1 MARAAAHDVD
11 DEWVEIPVR
20 PKSKKK
26 STIDARPL
34 FKHMARRAEDLLF
47 TRNTAPIFHCRREN
61 PDIPLNTVFE
71 NSIPPE
77 LQQVFRCS
85 TCAHFLNHFGDLCLV
100 DESTGAL
107 IPLFWDPKVKS
118 LPSLFHEPVKAMV
131 DTFKDRSVG
140 AEFRITKE
148 KYLHLGTETRGGF
161 NHMVFDFPNSKRL
174 ITPQAA
180 RNIPST
186 SEQREML
193 ERILKDY
200 SAETVRKTASMLL
213 EDRLPYAD
221 AHKAAIRWLRQ
232 AQKQDPTGLPSMAW
246 EKQYNI
252 ISHLAA
258 SAFTGCLHQLRSG
271 ALAVLLDGV
280 QDGWSFAK
288 LERKWRELCD
298 PQFYLRPQ
306 AAPTEGNIAAAEKL
320 FEELGLKKDDL
331 RRRYITLE
339 DIPEQAFIYK
349 SVQAKRT
356 KQESIKK
363 SGIFKDVIPRA
374 KRTTPI
380 NDSELGPPKSIS
392 FTNFVRTVLP
402 TAKKV
407 EIKLSSGE
415 YLFFCIAG
423 YPGSKPLM
431 QWHTPDN
438 LVSVFTF
445 TNRVDPSHYNL
456 HTEWNE
462 VTAIF
467 PQPHL
472 WDNIPATTTFPLLP
486 SEAPEFSVQ
495 NRKHGFKYLFAI
507 DGIQDNITKGL
518 CLFPQNLKSEF
529 HSVRATIEAYSSMEK
544 ISPSNTFV
552 GGVSVDRSRGEK
564 IERMFRVIDYEGQI
578 KLYKMVLFE

>member
-1 MARAAAHDVD
+1 MARAAANDVD

-20 PKSKKK
+20 PAPKKR
-26 STIDARPL
+26 STIDPMPL
-34 FKHMARRAEDLLF
+34 FKYMARRAEDLLF

-61 PDIPLNTVFE
+61 PDIALNTIFE
-71 NSIPPE
+71 NSFPPD
-77 LQQVFRCS
+77 LQQVFHCS
-85 TCAHFLNHFGDLCLV
+85 TCAHFLNRFGDLCLV

-107 IPLFWDPKVKS
+107 IPLFWDTKVKS

-140 AEFRITKE
+140 TEFRITKE
-148 KYLHLGTETRGGF
+148 KYLHLGTEKRGGF
-161 NHMVFDFPNSKRL
+161 DHMAFDFPKSKRL
-174 ITPQAA
+174 ITPQVA
-180 RNIPST
+180 RNIPAT
-186 SEQREML
+186 NEQREML

-232 AQKQDPTGLPSMAW
+232 VQKQDPTGLPSMAW
-246 EKQYNI
+246 DKQYNI
-252 ISHLAA
+252 KSHLAA
-258 SAFTGCLHQLRSG
+258 SAFIGCLHQLRSG
-271 ALAVLLDGV
+271 ALSILLNCV
-280 QDGWSFAK
+280 QDGWSFTK
-288 LERKWRELCD
+288 LEEHWRALCD
-298 PQFYLRPQ
+298 PKSYLRPQ

-331 RRRYITLE
+331 RRRYITMD
-339 DIPEQAFIYK
+339 DIPEPAFIYK

-356 KQESIKK
+356 KQENLKK
-363 SGIFKDVIPRA
+363 SGIFKDVVSRA
-374 KRTTPI
+374 KRTTSI
-380 NDSELGPPKSIS
+380 NDSDLGPPKSIS
-392 FTNFVRTVLP
+392 FTNFVLTVLP

-407 EIKLSSGE
+407 EIKLDPKE
-415 YLFFCIAG
+415 YLVFCIAG

-445 TNRVDPSHYNL
+445 TKRVDPSRYNL

-467 PQPHL
+467 PLPHL
-472 WDNIPATTTFPLLP
+472 WDNIQATTTFPLLP

-495 NRKHGFKYLFAI
+495 NRKQGFRYLFAI
-507 DGIQDNITKGL
+507 DGIQDNTTKGL

-529 HSVRATIEAYSSMEK
+529 HPVRATIEAYSNMEK
-544 ISPSNTFV
+544 ISPSSTFV
-552 GGVSVDRSRGEK
+552 GGIDVDRSRGEK
-564 IERMFRVIDYEGQI
+564 IERLFRVIDFEGQS